1 MGDPRKLRKKY
12 TPPKHPWE
20 SERLAEEKKLIDSFG
35 LKNKKE
41 IWRADSTIR
50 RLRYLARG
58 LVGIPIN
65 QRKGEEEKLL
75 SKLQKL
81 GLLKESATLDDA
93 LSLKTEDLL
102 ARRLQTLVWRKGL
115 ATTLTQARQF
125 ITHGH
130 ISVNKRRVDAPGV
143 MIGNEEE
150 TGIDW
155 YGKPMEIAKKP
166 EVAPVAEKKEEPSE
180 KPEAKKEKPEEKK
193 PKAKRA
199 PRKPKKKA
207 AEVKEIKE
215 ELEGAEEIPEVGEGL
230 NAG

>member
-20 SERLAEEKKLIDSFG
+20 SERLAAEKKLIDSFG

-50 RLRYLARG
+50 KFRYLARG

-81 GLLKESATLDDA
+81 GLLKEGSTLDDA

-115 ATTLTQARQF
+115 ATTLIQARQF

-166 EVAPVAEKKEEPSE
+166 EVAPVVEKKEGP
-180 KPEAKKEKPEEKK
+180 KKEEAPAEKK

-199 PRKPKKKA
+199 PRKPKKKV
-207 AEVKEIKE
+207 AEAKEIKE

>member
-12 TPPKHPWE
+12 TPPKRPWE
-20 SERLAEEKKLIDSFG
+20 SERLAAEKKLIDSFG

-50 RLRYLARG
+50 KLRYLARG

-81 GLLKESATLDDA
+81 GLLKESSTLDDA

-166 EVAPVAEKKEEPSE
+166 EVAPVAEKKEEPKKEE
-180 KPEAKKEKPEEKK
+180 KPAEKK

-199 PRKPKKKA
+199 PRKPKKKV

-215 ELEGAEEIPEVGEGL
+215 ELEGAKEIPEVGEGL

>member
-12 TPPKHPWE
+12 TPPKHPWD
-20 SERLAEEKKLIDSFG
+20 SERLAEEKKLVDSFG

-41 IWRADSTIR
+41 IWRTDSTIR
-50 RLRYLARG
+50 KFRYLARG

-75 SKLQKL
+75 GKLQKL
-81 GLLKESATLDDA
+81 GLLKEGSTLDDA

-115 ATTLTQARQF
+115 AATLTQARQF

-130 ISVNKRRVDAPGV
+130 IAVNKRRVDAPGV
-143 MIGNEEE
+143 IIGNEEE
-150 TGIDW
+150 SVIDW
-155 YGKPMEIAKKP
+155 YGEPMKIAKKI
-166 EVAPVAEKKEEPSE
+166 EEAPAAPEKKEEKEAE
-180 KPEAKKEKPEEKK
+180 KPKKEKK
-193 PKAKRA
+193 PKAKKA

-215 ELEGAEEIPEVGEGL
+215 ELEEAEKIPEVGEGL

>member
-20 SERLAEEKKLIDSFG
+20 SERLAAEKKLIDSFG

-50 RLRYLARG
+50 KLRYLARG

-81 GLLKESATLDDA
+81 GLLKESSTLDDA

-155 YGKPMEIAKKP
+155 YGRPMAIAKKP
-166 EVAPVAEKKEEPSE
+166 EVAPVAEKKEEPKKEE
-180 KPEAKKEKPEEKK
+180 KPAEKK

-199 PRKPKKKA
+199 PRKPKKKV

>member
-1 MGDPRKLRKKY
+1 MGDPKKLRKKY

-20 SERLAEEKKLIDSFG
+20 SERLAEEKKITTSFG

-41 IWRADSTIR
+41 LWRADSTIR
-50 RLRYLARG
+50 KFRYLARG

-143 MIGNEEE
+143 MIGNEGESA
-150 TGIDW
+150 IDW

-166 EVAPVAEKKEEPSE
+166 EVVPEKKEEP
-180 KPEAKKEKPEEKK
+180 KKEEAPAEKK

-199 PRKPKKKA
+199 PKKPKTKA
-207 AEVKEIKE
+207 AEVRGIKKE
-215 ELEGAEEIPEVGEGL
+215 LGGAEEIPEVGEGL